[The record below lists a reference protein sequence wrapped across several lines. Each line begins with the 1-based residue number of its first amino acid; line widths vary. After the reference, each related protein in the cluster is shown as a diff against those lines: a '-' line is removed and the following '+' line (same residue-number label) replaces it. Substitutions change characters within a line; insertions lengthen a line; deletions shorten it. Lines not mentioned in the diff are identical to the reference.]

1 MPAPTILLVRFGAL
15 GDVVLATPLARALR
29 RAHPDAAITFVTKS
43 RYAPILAHNP
53 HLTGLATLGPGD
65 ALRDLAAALRRTRWD
80 HRLDL
85 HGSLRARALRA
96 LVGGRWRTPP
106 RQRIRRALL
115 TRWGIDTIGPPVP
128 AAERYFGAARDLAV
142 VPDGGPAEVFTTPED
157 EHRAAA
163 IAPAGTYV
171 ALAPGAAHATKRW
184 PAAHWRALARQLL
197 LERCGT
203 VAVGSASERGLL
215 DVPGVVDAFGLP
227 LGPTAALLRRAR
239 LVVANDSGLMHL
251 ATAVGTP
258 VVALFGPTTRQLG
271 YFPYRARALVL
282 ERDLACRP
290 CSPYG
295 GAYCPRGDHRC
306 MIGITPEEVAAV
318 VATGV
323 R

>member
-1 MPAPTILLVRFGAL
+1 MPSTTILLVRFGAL
-15 GDVVLATPLARALR
+15 GDVVLTTPLVRALR
-29 RAHPDAAITFVTKS
+29 RAHPHAAITFVTKA

-53 HLTGLATLGPGD
+53 HLAGLATLGPGH

-80 HRLDL
+80 YRLDL

-96 LVGGRWRTPP
+96 LVGGRWRAPP
-106 RQRIRRALL
+106 RQRVRRALL
-115 TRWGIDTIGPPVP
+115 TRWGLDAIGLTVP

-142 VPDGGPAEVFTTPED
+142 VPDGGPAEVRTSLED
-157 EHRAAA
+157 ERRAAA
-163 IAPAGTYV
+163 IAPPGTYV

-184 PAAHWRALARQLL
+184 PAVHWRALARRLL
-197 LERCGT
+197 AEHSQVVG
-203 VAVGSASERGLL
+203 VGSAHERGLL
-215 DVPGVVDAFGLP
+215 DVPGAVDAFGLA
-227 LGPTAALLRRAR
+227 LGPTAALLRGAR

-282 ERDLACRP
+282 ERELACRP

-306 MIGITPEEVAAV
+306 MIGVTPEEVAAA